1 MSKNLQAVDK
11 LSEFPPLSPELD
23 DSGVNFIFNFFKFG
37 EFAWAYKNTTVIY
50 QQSFYV
56 RRQRQEQWAKG
67 CVRESGHHSC
77 SGVGAQGAGEPG
89 QRSDGHLAHKHR

>member
-37 EFAWAYKNTTVIY
+37 TSV
-50 QQSFYV
+50 
-56 RRQRQEQWAKG
+56 
-67 CVRESGHHSC
+67 
-77 SGVGAQGAGEPG
+77 GVNKYNL
-89 QRSDGHLAHKHR
+89 DLL